1 MFYAQTRVFR
11 YYEILPKNFSIS
23 IRPCDRH
30 LENGKLLYTLQTS
43 CSLTYIPVRNI
54 LEAC

>member
-11 YYEILPKNFSIS
+11 YYEILPKRFSIS

-43 CSLTYIPVRNI
+43 CSLTYSPVRNI